1 MKATNMQTKGRK
13 RYTEPYEASQ
23 RATNKPKIKAKS
35 LITRIKSIIETLYQ
49 GGQHGKF
56 LG

>member
-1 MKATNMQTKGRK
+1 MKATNMQNKGRK
-13 RYTEPYEASQ
+13 RYTKLLIA
-23 RATNKPKIKAKS
+23 NHKKMIKPKKKIKS
-35 LITRIKSIIETLYQ
+35 LITRIKSFIETLYQ